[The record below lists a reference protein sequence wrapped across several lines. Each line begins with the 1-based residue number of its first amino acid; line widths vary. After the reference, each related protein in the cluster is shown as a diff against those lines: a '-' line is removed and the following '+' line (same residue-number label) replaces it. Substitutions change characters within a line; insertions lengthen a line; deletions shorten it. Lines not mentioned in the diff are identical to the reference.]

1 MKRRFFYRLF
11 AGVFVAVLSFGA
23 AFRTVSTASA
33 AWFPDDKL
41 VTVSDSAYGKS
52 ELKFEPVGV
61 IDVASKE
68 ILESVAS
75 EKNAAVAILNL
86 DDDMNVKGAGGET
99 ICSLA
104 TAMDDYLKKE
114 ILPVFNIG
122 SVAQAEKLIAW
133 FRTDREI
140 LDASVMSGNA
150 EAVKKFRA
158 AYPHVRGIIEFDENA
173 EIENIVKI
181 ANENG
186 ANICVIP
193 EKLST
198 VKNVRYIQ
206 GRFKTVWTRAESGD
220 ETSTGE
226 ASAGETLTNEASTD
240 KTSANETTADK
251 ASANKTSANETTTTE
266 ASIKNGL
273 FSGAYGVIVRD
284 AKKFSEIIAGLS
296 GLTRTPFN
304 VAHRGLPNEY
314 NENSVSGTLAAIE
327 AGATHVELDC
337 YLTTDGEIVFMH
349 DAGLAR
355 TSTGTGNIEN
365 YSSAELKKF
374 RLKQYGDEAIPTF
387 ADIAGALKNTDVVL
401 ILEIKSQKTEIVNAL
416 KAKLEG
422 SGIENQIVVIS
433 FHESQIKAMKETLP
447 QIPVAD
453 LNGSTSDSLKAI
465 LKKSGENNSGID
477 YNFNALDDEKI
488 NGLIVRGF
496 IPWTWTYTRE
506 TDVTFAY
513 EQGFTGITN
522 NCADS
527 LKNIPLY
534 VEGQATTDKVPEK
547 GGDIKLTVTE
557 YGGGTKEVTGK
568 ITDVKKIN
576 DDEYEVFAEYYPQE
590 YYLETKL
597 YTQKFTVST
606 KTSDGDSGSGAD
618 GGRTGGCGAGL
629 LFGAGF
635 DGPAVCLAAI
645 GLFAAAVI
653 AFKHIKG
660 KENG

>member
-1 MKRRFFYRLF
+1 MKRRFLYCLL
-11 AGVFVAVLSFGA
+11 AGVFAAAVSLGTATA
-23 AFRTVSTASA
+23 AVSDASA

-41 VTVSDSAYGKS
+41 VTVSESAYGKS
-52 ELKFEPVGV
+52 GLKSEPVCV
-61 IDVASKE
+61 ADVANKE

-75 EKNAAVAILNL
+75 GKNAAVAILTL
-86 DDDMNVKGAGGET
+86 DDDMSVVGADGEV

-104 TAMDDYLKKE
+104 AAMDDYLKKE
-114 ILPVFNIG
+114 ILPVFNIENA
-122 SVAQAEKLIAW
+122 AQAEKLIAW
-133 FRTDREI
+133 FKTDREI
-140 LDASVMSGNA
+140 LDASVMSKDA
-150 EAVKKFRA
+150 EAVKNFRA
-158 AYPHVRGIIEFDENA
+158 AYPRVRGIIEFDENA
-173 EIENIVKI
+173 KIENIVKI

-193 EKLST
+193 ETLAA

-206 GRFKTVWTRAESGD
+206 GRFKTVWTRAESND
-220 ETSTGE
+220 
-226 ASAGETLTNEASTD
+226 D
-240 KTSANETTADK
+240 V
-251 ASANKTSANETTTTE
+251 
-266 ASIKNGL
+266 SIKNSL
-273 FSGAYGVIVRD
+273 FGGAYGVIVRD

-355 TSTGTGNIEN
+355 TSTGTGNIET
-365 YSSAELKKF
+365 YSSAELKNF
-374 RLKQYGDEAIPTF
+374 RLKQFYDEAIPTF
-387 ADIAGALKNTDVVL
+387 ADIAGALKNTDAVL
-401 ILEIKSQKTEIVNAL
+401 VLEIKSQKTEIVNAL

-433 FHESQIKAMKETLP
+433 FHESQIKAMKEILP

-453 LNGSTSDSLKAI
+453 LNGSSSDSLKAI
-465 LKKSGENNSGID
+465 LKKSCENNSGID
-477 YNFNALDDEKI
+477 YNFDALDEEKI

-513 EQGFTGITN
+513 EQGVTGITN
-522 NCADS
+522 NYADS

-534 VEGQATTDKVPEK
+534 VEGQATTDKVPQK
-547 GGDIKLTVTE
+547 GGEIKLTVTE
-557 YGGGTKEVTGK
+557 YGGRTKEVKGK
-568 ITDVKKIN
+568 IIDVTEKN
-576 DDEYEVFAEYYPQE
+576 DHDYEVIAEYYPQE

-597 YTQKFTVST
+597 YTQKFIVST
-606 KTSDGDSGSGAD
+606 RNSGGDSENSA
-618 GGRTGGCGAGL
+618 GGGNAGGGNAGGCGAGL
-629 LFGAGF
+629 LFGAGS
-635 DGPAVCLAAI
+635 GGSAVCFAVI
-645 GLFAAAVI
+645 GLFAAAL
-653 AFKHIKG
+653 ALSKLIKG

>member
-1 MKRRFFYRLF
+1 MF
-11 AGVFVAVLSFGA
+11 AGVVAAAVSLGA
-23 AFRTVSTASA
+23 ATAAVSDASA

-41 VTVSDSAYGKS
+41 VTVSESAYGKS
-52 ELKFEPVGV
+52 GLKSEPVCV
-61 IDVASKE
+61 ADVANKE

-75 EKNAAVAILNL
+75 GKNATVAILTL
-86 DDDMNVKGAGGET
+86 DDDMSVVGADGEV

-104 TAMDDYLKKE
+104 AAMDDYLKKE
-114 ILPVFNIG
+114 ILPVFNIENA
-122 SVAQAEKLIAW
+122 AQAEKLIAW
-133 FRTDREI
+133 FKTDREI
-140 LDASVMSGNA
+140 LDASVMSKDA
-150 EAVKKFRA
+150 EAVKIFRA
-158 AYPHVRGIIEFDENA
+158 AYPRVRGIIEFDENA
-173 EIENIVKI
+173 KIENVVKI

-193 EKLST
+193 ETLAA

-206 GRFKTVWTRAESGD
+206 GRFKTVWTRTESND
-220 ETSTGE
+220 
-226 ASAGETLTNEASTD
+226 D
-240 KTSANETTADK
+240 V
-251 ASANKTSANETTTTE
+251 
-266 ASIKNGL
+266 SIKNSL
-273 FSGAYGVIVRD
+273 FGGAYGVIVRD

-355 TSTGTGNIEN
+355 TSTGTGNIET
-365 YSSAELKKF
+365 YSSTELKNF
-374 RLKQYGDEAIPTF
+374 RLKQFYDEAIPIF
-387 ADIAGALKNTDVVL
+387 ADIAGALKNTDAVL
-401 ILEIKSQKTEIVNAL
+401 VLEIKSQKTEIVNAL

-433 FHESQIKAMKETLP
+433 FHESQIRAMKEILP

-453 LNGSTSDSLKAI
+453 LNGSSSDSLKAI
-465 LKKSGENNSGID
+465 LKRSGENNSGVD
-477 YNFNALDDEKI
+477 YNFNALDEEKI

-513 EQGFTGITN
+513 EQGVTGITN
-522 NCADS
+522 NYADS

-534 VEGQATTDKVPEK
+534 VEGQTTTDKVPQK
-547 GGDIKLTVTE
+547 GEEIKLTVTE
-557 YGGGTKEVTGK
+557 YGGRTKEVKGK
-568 ITDVKKIN
+568 IIDVTEKN
-576 DDEYEVFAEYYPQE
+576 DHDYEVIAEYYPQE

-597 YTQKFTVST
+597 YTQKFIVST
-606 KTSDGDSGSGAD
+606 RKSGGDSENSA
-618 GGRTGGCGAGL
+618 GGGNAGGCGAVL
-629 LFGAGF
+629 LFGAGS
-635 DGPAVCLAAI
+635 GGSAVCFAVI
-645 GLFAAAVI
+645 GLFAAAL
-653 AFKHIKG
+653 ALSKLIKG

>member
-1 MKRRFFYRLF
+1 MKKRFLRCLF
-11 AGVFVAVLSFGA
+11 AGVVAAAVSLGA
-23 AFRTVSTASA
+23 ETAAVSDASA

-41 VTVSDSAYGKS
+41 VTVSESAYGKS
-52 ELKFEPVGV
+52 GLKSEPVCV
-61 IDVASKE
+61 ADVANKE

-75 EKNAAVAILNL
+75 GKNAAVAILTL
-86 DDDMNVKGAGGET
+86 DDDMSVVGADGEV

-104 TAMDDYLKKE
+104 AAMDDYLKKE
-114 ILPVFNIG
+114 ILPVFNIENA
-122 SVAQAEKLIAW
+122 AQAEKLIAW
-133 FRTDREI
+133 FKTDREI
-140 LDASVMSGNA
+140 LDASVMSKDA
-150 EAVKKFRA
+150 EAVKIFRA
-158 AYPHVRGIIEFDENA
+158 AYPRVRGIIEFDENA
-173 EIENIVKI
+173 KIENIVKI

-193 EKLST
+193 ETLAA

-206 GRFKTVWTRAESGD
+206 GRFKTVWTRAESND
-220 ETSTGE
+220 
-226 ASAGETLTNEASTD
+226 D
-240 KTSANETTADK
+240 V
-251 ASANKTSANETTTTE
+251 
-266 ASIKNGL
+266 SIKNSL
-273 FSGAYGVIVRD
+273 FGGAYGVIVRD

-355 TSTGTGNIEN
+355 TSTGTGNIET
-365 YSSAELKKF
+365 YSSAELKNF
-374 RLKQYGDEAIPTF
+374 RLKQFYDEAIPIF
-387 ADIAGALKNTDVVL
+387 ADIAGALKNTDAVL
-401 ILEIKSQKTEIVNAL
+401 VLEIKSQKTEIVNAL

-433 FHESQIKAMKETLP
+433 FHESQIRAMKEILP

-453 LNGSTSDSLKAI
+453 LNGSSSDSLKAI
-465 LKKSGENNSGID
+465 LKRSGENNSGVD
-477 YNFNALDDEKI
+477 YNFNALDEEKI

-513 EQGFTGITN
+513 EQGVTGITN
-522 NCADS
+522 NYADS
-527 LKNIPLY
+527 LKNIPLC
-534 VEGQATTDKVPEK
+534 VEGQTTTDKVPQN
-547 GGDIKLTVTE
+547 GGEIKLTVTE
-557 YGGGTKEVTGK
+557 YGGRTKEVTGK
-568 ITDVKKIN
+568 IIDVTEKN
-576 DDEYEVFAEYYPQE
+576 DYDYEVIAEYYPQE

-597 YTQKFTVST
+597 YTQKFIVST
-606 KTSDGDSGSGAD
+606 RKT
-618 GGRTGGCGAGL
+618 GGNSGGCGAGL
-629 LFGAGF
+629 LFGAGS
-635 DGPAVCLAAI
+635 GGSAVCFAVI
-645 GLFAAAVI
+645 GLFAAAL
-653 AFKHIKG
+653 ALSKLIKG

>member
-1 MKRRFFYRLF
+1 MF
-11 AGVFVAVLSFGA
+11 AGVVAAAVSLGA
-23 AFRTVSTASA
+23 ATAAVSDASA

-41 VTVSDSAYGKS
+41 VTVSESAYGKS
-52 ELKFEPVGV
+52 GLKSEPVCV
-61 IDVASKE
+61 ADVANKE

-75 EKNAAVAILNL
+75 GKNATVAILTL
-86 DDDMNVKGAGGET
+86 DDDMSVVGADGEV

-104 TAMDDYLKKE
+104 AAMDDYLKKE
-114 ILPVFNIG
+114 ILPVFNIENA
-122 SVAQAEKLIAW
+122 AQAEKLIAW
-133 FRTDREI
+133 FKTDREI
-140 LDASVMSGNA
+140 LDASVMSKDA
-150 EAVKKFRA
+150 EAVKIFRA
-158 AYPHVRGIIEFDENA
+158 AYPRVRGIIEFDENA
-173 EIENIVKI
+173 KIENVVKI

-193 EKLST
+193 ETLAA

-206 GRFKTVWTRAESGD
+206 GRFKTVWTRTESND
-220 ETSTGE
+220 
-226 ASAGETLTNEASTD
+226 D
-240 KTSANETTADK
+240 V
-251 ASANKTSANETTTTE
+251 
-266 ASIKNGL
+266 SIKNSL
-273 FSGAYGVIVRD
+273 FGGAYGVIVRD

-355 TSTGTGNIEN
+355 TSTGTGNIET
-365 YSSAELKKF
+365 YSSTELKNF
-374 RLKQYGDEAIPTF
+374 RLKQFYDEAIPIF
-387 ADIAGALKNTDVVL
+387 ADIAGALKNTDAVL
-401 ILEIKSQKTEIVNAL
+401 VLEIKSQKTEIVNAL

-433 FHESQIKAMKETLP
+433 FHESQIRAMKEILP

-453 LNGSTSDSLKAI
+453 LNGSSSDSLKAI
-465 LKKSGENNSGID
+465 LKRSGENNSGVD
-477 YNFNALDDEKI
+477 YNFNALDEEKI

-513 EQGFTGITN
+513 EQGVTGITN
-522 NCADS
+522 NYADS

-534 VEGQATTDKVPEK
+534 VEGQTTTDKVPQK
-547 GGDIKLTVTE
+547 GGEIKLTVTE
-557 YGGGTKEVTGK
+557 YGGRTKEVKGK
-568 ITDVKKIN
+568 IIDVTEKN
-576 DDEYEVFAEYYPQE
+576 DHDYEVIAEYYPQE

-597 YTQKFTVST
+597 YTQKFIVST
-606 KTSDGDSGSGAD
+606 RKSGGDSENSA
-618 GGRTGGCGAGL
+618 GGGNAGGCGAVL
-629 LFGAGF
+629 LFGAGS
-635 DGPAVCLAAI
+635 GGSAVCFAVI
-645 GLFAAAVI
+645 GLFAAAL
-653 AFKHIKG
+653 ALSKLIKG

>member
-1 MKRRFFYRLF
+1 MKKRFLRCLF
-11 AGVFVAVLSFGA
+11 AGVVAAAVSLGA
-23 AFRTVSTASA
+23 ATAAVSDASA

-41 VTVSDSAYGKS
+41 VTVSESAYGKS
-52 ELKFEPVGV
+52 GLKSEPVCV
-61 IDVASKE
+61 ADVANKE

-75 EKNAAVAILNL
+75 GKNAAVAILTL
-86 DDDMNVKGAGGET
+86 DDDMSVVGADGEV

-104 TAMDDYLKKE
+104 AAMDDYLKKE
-114 ILPVFNIG
+114 ILPVFNIENA
-122 SVAQAEKLIAW
+122 AQAEKLIAW
-133 FRTDREI
+133 FKTDREI
-140 LDASVMSGNA
+140 LDASVMSKDA
-150 EAVKKFRA
+150 EAVKIFRA
-158 AYPHVRGIIEFDENA
+158 AYPRVRGIIEFDENA
-173 EIENIVKI
+173 KIENIVKI

-193 EKLST
+193 ETLAA

-206 GRFKTVWTRAESGD
+206 GRFKTVWTRAESND
-220 ETSTGE
+220 
-226 ASAGETLTNEASTD
+226 D
-240 KTSANETTADK
+240 V
-251 ASANKTSANETTTTE
+251 
-266 ASIKNGL
+266 SIKNSL
-273 FSGAYGVIVRD
+273 FGGAYGVIVRD

-355 TSTGTGNIEN
+355 TSTGTGNIET
-365 YSSAELKKF
+365 YSSAELKNF
-374 RLKQYGDEAIPTF
+374 RLKQFYDEAIPIF
-387 ADIAGALKNTDVVL
+387 ADIAGALKNTDAVL
-401 ILEIKSQKTEIVNAL
+401 VLEIKSQKTGIVNTL

-433 FHESQIKAMKETLP
+433 FHESQIRAMKEILS

-453 LNGSTSDSLKAI
+453 LNGSSSDSLKAI
-465 LKKSGENNSGID
+465 LKRSGENNSGVD
-477 YNFNALDDEKI
+477 YNFNALDEEKI
-488 NGLIVRGF
+488 NGLIVRGC

-513 EQGFTGITN
+513 EQGVTGITN
-522 NCADS
+522 NYADS

-534 VEGQATTDKVPEK
+534 VEGQTTTDKVPQK
-547 GGDIKLTVTE
+547 GGEIKLTVTE
-557 YGGGTKEVTGK
+557 YGGRTKEVTGK
-568 ITDVKKIN
+568 IIDVTEKN
-576 DDEYEVFAEYYPQE
+576 DHAYEVIAEYYPQE

-597 YTQKFTVST
+597 YTQKFIVST
-606 KTSDGDSGSGAD
+606 RNSGGDSENSA
-618 GGRTGGCGAGL
+618 GGGNAGGGNSGGCDAGL
-629 LFGAGF
+629 LFGAGS
-635 DGPAVCLAAI
+635 GGSAVCFAVI
-645 GLFAAAVI
+645 GLFAAAL
-653 AFKHIKG
+653 ALSKLIKG

>member
-1 MKRRFFYRLF
+1 MKKRFLRCLF
-11 AGVFVAVLSFGA
+11 AGVVAAAVSLGA
-23 AFRTVSTASA
+23 ATAAVSDASA

-41 VTVSDSAYGKS
+41 VTVSESAYEKSGLKS
-52 ELKFEPVGV
+52 EPVCV
-61 IDVASKE
+61 ADVANKE

-75 EKNAAVAILNL
+75 GKNAAVAILTL
-86 DDDMNVKGAGGET
+86 DDDMSVVGADGEV

-104 TAMDDYLKKE
+104 AAMDDYLKKE
-114 ILPVFNIG
+114 ILPVFNIENA
-122 SVAQAEKLIAW
+122 AQAEKLIAW
-133 FRTDREI
+133 FKTDREI
-140 LDASVMSGNA
+140 LDASVMSKDA
-150 EAVKKFRA
+150 EAVKIFRA
-158 AYPHVRGIIEFDENA
+158 AYPRVRGIIEFDENA
-173 EIENIVKI
+173 KIENIVKI

-193 EKLST
+193 ETLAA

-206 GRFKTVWTRAESGD
+206 GRFKTVWTRAESND
-220 ETSTGE
+220 
-226 ASAGETLTNEASTD
+226 D
-240 KTSANETTADK
+240 V
-251 ASANKTSANETTTTE
+251 
-266 ASIKNGL
+266 SIKNSL
-273 FSGAYGVIVRD
+273 FGGAYGVIVRD

-355 TSTGTGNIEN
+355 TSTGTGNIET
-365 YSSAELKKF
+365 YSSAELKNF
-374 RLKQYGDEAIPTF
+374 RLKQFYDEAIPTF
-387 ADIAGALKNTDVVL
+387 ADIAGALKNTDAVL
-401 ILEIKSQKTEIVNAL
+401 VLEIKSQKTEIVNAL

-433 FHESQIKAMKETLP
+433 FHESQIRAMKEILP

-453 LNGSTSDSLKAI
+453 LNGSSSDSLKAI
-465 LKKSGENNSGID
+465 LKRSGVNNSGID
-477 YNFNALDDEKI
+477 YNFNALDEEKI

-513 EQGFTGITN
+513 EQGVTGITN
-522 NCADS
+522 NYADS

-534 VEGQATTDKVPEK
+534 VEGQTTTDKVPQK
-547 GGDIKLTVTE
+547 GGEIKLTVTE
-557 YGGGTKEVTGK
+557 YGGRTKEVKGK
-568 ITDVKKIN
+568 IIDVTEKN
-576 DDEYEVFAEYYPQE
+576 DYDYEVIAEYYPQE

-597 YTQKFTVST
+597 YTRKFIVST
-606 KTSDGDSGSGAD
+606 RNSGGDSENSA
-618 GGRTGGCGAGL
+618 GGGNAGGCGAVL
-629 LFGAGF
+629 LFGAGS
-635 DGPAVCLAAI
+635 GGSAVCFAVI
-645 GLFAAAVI
+645 GLFAAAL
-653 AFKHIKG
+653 ALSKLIKG

>member
-1 MKRRFFYRLF
+1 MF
-11 AGVFVAVLSFGA
+11 AGVVAAAVSLGA
-23 AFRTVSTASA
+23 ATAAVSDASA

-41 VTVSDSAYGKS
+41 VTVSESAYGKS
-52 ELKFEPVGV
+52 GLKSEPVCV
-61 IDVASKE
+61 ADVANKE

-75 EKNAAVAILNL
+75 GKNAAVAILTL
-86 DDDMNVKGAGGET
+86 DDDMSVVGADGEV

-104 TAMDDYLKKE
+104 AAMDDYLKKE
-114 ILPVFNIG
+114 ILPVFNIENA
-122 SVAQAEKLIAW
+122 AQAEKLIAW
-133 FRTDREI
+133 FKTDREI
-140 LDASVMSGNA
+140 LDASVMSKDA
-150 EAVKKFRA
+150 EAVKIFRA
-158 AYPHVRGIIEFDENA
+158 AYPRVRGIIEFDENA
-173 EIENIVKI
+173 KIENIVKI

-193 EKLST
+193 ETLAA

-206 GRFKTVWTRAESGD
+206 GRFKTVWTRAESND
-220 ETSTGE
+220 
-226 ASAGETLTNEASTD
+226 D
-240 KTSANETTADK
+240 V
-251 ASANKTSANETTTTE
+251 
-266 ASIKNGL
+266 SIKNSL
-273 FSGAYGVIVRD
+273 FGGAYGVIVRD

-355 TSTGTGNIEN
+355 TSTGTGNIET
-365 YSSAELKKF
+365 YSSAELKNF
-374 RLKQYGDEAIPTF
+374 RLKQFYDEAIPIF
-387 ADIAGALKNTDVVL
+387 ADIAGALKKTDAVL
-401 ILEIKSQKTEIVNAL
+401 VLEIKSQKTEIVNAL

-433 FHESQIKAMKETLP
+433 FHESQIRAMKEILP

-453 LNGSTSDSLKAI
+453 LNGSSSDSLKAI
-465 LKKSGENNSGID
+465 LKRSGVNNSGID
-477 YNFNALDDEKI
+477 YNFNALDEEKI
-488 NGLIVRGF
+488 SGLIVRGF

-513 EQGFTGITN
+513 EQGVTGITN
-522 NCADS
+522 NYADS

-534 VEGQATTDKVPEK
+534 VEGQTTTDKVPQK
-547 GGDIKLTVTE
+547 GGEIKLTVTE
-557 YGGGTKEVTGK
+557 YGGRTKEVKCK
-568 ITDVKKIN
+568 IIDVTEKN
-576 DDEYEVFAEYYPQE
+576 DYDYEVIAEYYPQE

-597 YTQKFTVST
+597 YTQKFIVST
-606 KTSDGDSGSGAD
+606 RNSGGDSENSA
-618 GGRTGGCGAGL
+618 GGGNAGGCGAGL
-629 LFGAGF
+629 LFGAGT
-635 DGPAVCLAAI
+635 GGSAVCFVVI
-645 GLFAAAVI
+645 GLFAAAL
-653 AFKHIKG
+653 ALSKLIKG

>member
-1 MKRRFFYRLF
+1 MKKRFLRCLF
-11 AGVFVAVLSFGA
+11 AGVVAAAVSLGA
-23 AFRTVSTASA
+23 ATAAVSDASA

-41 VTVSDSAYGKS
+41 VTVSESAYEKSGLKS
-52 ELKFEPVGV
+52 EPVCV
-61 IDVASKE
+61 ADVANKE

-75 EKNAAVAILNL
+75 GKNAAVAILTL
-86 DDDMNVKGAGGET
+86 DDDMSVVGADGEV

-104 TAMDDYLKKE
+104 AAMDDYLEKE
-114 ILPVFNIG
+114 ILPVFNIENA
-122 SVAQAEKLIAW
+122 AQAEKLIAW
-133 FRTDREI
+133 FKTDREI
-140 LDASVMSGNA
+140 LDASVMSKDA
-150 EAVKKFRA
+150 EAVKIFRA
-158 AYPHVRGIIEFDENA
+158 AYPRVRGIIEFDENA
-173 EIENIVKI
+173 KIENIVKI

-193 EKLST
+193 EALAA

-206 GRFKTVWTRAESGD
+206 GRFKTVWTRAESND
-220 ETSTGE
+220 
-226 ASAGETLTNEASTD
+226 D
-240 KTSANETTADK
+240 V
-251 ASANKTSANETTTTE
+251 
-266 ASIKNGL
+266 SIKNSL
-273 FSGAYGVIVRD
+273 FGGAYGVIVRD

-355 TSTGTGNIEN
+355 TSTGTGNIET
-365 YSSAELKKF
+365 YSSAELKNF
-374 RLKQYGDEAIPTF
+374 RLKQFYDEAIPTF
-387 ADIAGALKNTDVVL
+387 ADIAGALKNTDAVL
-401 ILEIKSQKTEIVNAL
+401 VLEIKSQKTEIVNAL

-433 FHESQIKAMKETLP
+433 FHESQIRAMKEILP

-453 LNGSTSDSLKAI
+453 LNGSSSDSLKAI
-465 LKKSGENNSGID
+465 LKRSGVNNSGID
-477 YNFNALDDEKI
+477 YNFNALDEEKI

-513 EQGFTGITN
+513 EQGVTGITN
-522 NCADS
+522 NYADS

-534 VEGQATTDKVPEK
+534 VEGQTTTDKVPQK
-547 GGDIKLTVTE
+547 GGEIKLTVTE
-557 YGGGTKEVTGK
+557 YGGRTKEVKGK
-568 ITDVKKIN
+568 IIDVTEKN
-576 DDEYEVFAEYYPQE
+576 DYDYEVIAEYYPQE

-597 YTQKFTVST
+597 YTRKFIVST
-606 KTSDGDSGSGAD
+606 RNSGGDSENSA
-618 GGRTGGCGAGL
+618 GGGNAGGCGAVL
-629 LFGAGF
+629 LFGAGS
-635 DGPAVCLAAI
+635 GGSAVCFAVI
-645 GLFAAAVI
+645 GLFAAAL
-653 AFKHIKG
+653 ALSKLIKG

>member
-1 MKRRFFYRLF
+1 MKKRFLRCLF
-11 AGVFVAVLSFGA
+11 AGVVAAAVSLGA
-23 AFRTVSTASA
+23 ATAAVSDASA

-41 VTVSDSAYGKS
+41 VTVSESAYGKS
-52 ELKFEPVGV
+52 GLKSEPVCV
-61 IDVASKE
+61 ADVANKE

-75 EKNAAVAILNL
+75 GKNAAVAILTL
-86 DDDMNVKGAGGET
+86 DDDMSVVGADGEV

-104 TAMDDYLKKE
+104 AAMDDYLKKE
-114 ILPVFNIG
+114 ILPVFNIENA
-122 SVAQAEKLIAW
+122 AQAEKLIAW
-133 FRTDREI
+133 FKTDREI
-140 LDASVMSGNA
+140 LDASVMSKDA
-150 EAVKKFRA
+150 EAVKIFRA
-158 AYPHVRGIIEFDENA
+158 AYPRVRGIIEFDENA
-173 EIENIVKI
+173 KIENIVKI

-193 EKLST
+193 ETLAA
-198 VKNVRYIQ
+198 VKNVRCIQ
-206 GRFKTVWTRAESGD
+206 GRFKTVWTRAESND
-220 ETSTGE
+220 
-226 ASAGETLTNEASTD
+226 D
-240 KTSANETTADK
+240 V
-251 ASANKTSANETTTTE
+251 
-266 ASIKNGL
+266 SIKNSL
-273 FSGAYGVIVRD
+273 FGGAYGVIVRD

-355 TSTGTGNIEN
+355 TSTGTGNIET
-365 YSSAELKKF
+365 YSSAELKNF
-374 RLKQYGDEAIPTF
+374 RLKQFYDEAIPIF
-387 ADIAGALKNTDVVL
+387 ADIAGALKNTDAVL
-401 ILEIKSQKTEIVNAL
+401 VLEIKSQKTEIVNAL

-433 FHESQIKAMKETLP
+433 FHESQIRAMKEILP

-453 LNGSTSDSLKAI
+453 LNGSSSDSLKAI
-465 LKKSGENNSGID
+465 LKRSGENNSGVD
-477 YNFNALDDEKI
+477 YNFNALDEEKI

-513 EQGFTGITN
+513 EQGVTGITN
-522 NCADS
+522 NYADS

-534 VEGQATTDKVPEK
+534 VEGQTTTDKVPQK
-547 GGDIKLTVTE
+547 GGEIKLTVTE
-557 YGGGTKEVTGK
+557 YGGKTKEVTGK
-568 ITDVKKIN
+568 IIDVTEKN
-576 DDEYEVFAEYYPQE
+576 DYDYEVIAEYYPQE

-597 YTQKFTVST
+597 YTQKFIVST
-606 KTSDGDSGSGAD
+606 RNSGGDSENSA
-618 GGRTGGCGAGL
+618 GGGNAGGCGAGL
-629 LFGAGF
+629 LFGAGS
-635 DGPAVCLAAI
+635 GGSAVCFAVI
-645 GLFAAAVI
+645 GLFAAAL
-653 AFKHIKG
+653 ALSKLIKG

>member
-1 MKRRFFYRLF
+1 MF
-11 AGVFVAVLSFGA
+11 AGVVAAAVSLGA
-23 AFRTVSTASA
+23 ATAAVSDASA

-41 VTVSDSAYGKS
+41 VTVSESAYGKS
-52 ELKFEPVGV
+52 GLKSEPVCV
-61 IDVASKE
+61 ADVANKE

-75 EKNAAVAILNL
+75 GKNAAVAILTL
-86 DDDMNVKGAGGET
+86 DDDMSVVGADGEV

-104 TAMDDYLKKE
+104 AAMDDYLKKE
-114 ILPVFNIG
+114 ILPVFNIENA
-122 SVAQAEKLIAW
+122 AQAEKLIAW
-133 FRTDREI
+133 FKTDREI
-140 LDASVMSGNA
+140 LDASVMSKDA
-150 EAVKKFRA
+150 EAVKIFRA
-158 AYPHVRGIIEFDENA
+158 AYPRVRGIIEFDENA
-173 EIENIVKI
+173 KIENIVKI

-193 EKLST
+193 ETLAA
-198 VKNVRYIQ
+198 VKNVRYMQ
-206 GRFKTVWTRAESGD
+206 GRFKTVWTRAESND
-220 ETSTGE
+220 
-226 ASAGETLTNEASTD
+226 D
-240 KTSANETTADK
+240 V
-251 ASANKTSANETTTTE
+251 
-266 ASIKNGL
+266 SIKNSL
-273 FSGAYGVIVRD
+273 FGGAYGVIVRD

-355 TSTGTGNIEN
+355 TSTGTGNIET
-365 YSSAELKKF
+365 YSSAELKNF
-374 RLKQYGDEAIPTF
+374 RLKQFYDEAIPIF
-387 ADIAGALKNTDVVL
+387 ADIAGALKNTDAVL
-401 ILEIKSQKTEIVNAL
+401 VLEIKSKKTEIVNAL

-433 FHESQIKAMKETLP
+433 FHESQIRAMKEILP

-453 LNGSTSDSLKAI
+453 LNGSSSDSLKAI
-465 LKKSGENNSGID
+465 LKRSGENNSGVD
-477 YNFNALDDEKI
+477 YNFNALDEEKI

-513 EQGFTGITN
+513 EQGVTGITN
-522 NCADS
+522 NYADS

-534 VEGQATTDKVPEK
+534 VEGQTTTDKVPQK
-547 GGDIKLTVTE
+547 GGEIKLTVTE
-557 YGGGTKEVTGK
+557 YGGRTKEVTGK
-568 ITDVKKIN
+568 IIDVTEKN
-576 DDEYEVFAEYYPQE
+576 NHDYEVIAEYYPQE

-597 YTQKFTVST
+597 YTQKFIVST
-606 KTSDGDSGSGAD
+606 RNSGGDSENSA
-618 GGRTGGCGAGL
+618 GGGNAGGCGAGL
-629 LFGAGF
+629 LFGAGS
-635 DGPAVCLAAI
+635 GGSAVCFAVI
-645 GLFAAAVI
+645 GLFAAAL
-653 AFKHIKG
+653 ALSKLIKG

>member
-1 MKRRFFYRLF
+1 MKKRFLRCLF
-11 AGVFVAVLSFGA
+11 TGVVAAAVSLGA
-23 AFRTVSTASA
+23 ATAAVSDASA

-41 VTVSDSAYGKS
+41 VTVSESAYGKS
-52 ELKFEPVGV
+52 GLKSEPVCV
-61 IDVASKE
+61 ADVANKE

-75 EKNAAVAILNL
+75 GKNAAVAILTLN
-86 DDDMNVKGAGGET
+86 DDMSVVGADGEV

-104 TAMDDYLKKE
+104 AAMDDYLKKE
-114 ILPVFNIG
+114 ILPVFNIENA
-122 SVAQAEKLIAW
+122 AQAEKLIAW
-133 FRTDREI
+133 FKTDREI
-140 LDASVMSGNA
+140 LDASVMSKDA
-150 EAVKKFRA
+150 EAVKIFRA
-158 AYPHVRGIIEFDENA
+158 AYPRVRGIIEFDENA

-193 EKLST
+193 ETLAA
-198 VKNVRYIQ
+198 VKNVRYMQ
-206 GRFKTVWTRAESGD
+206 GRFKTVWTRAESND
-220 ETSTGE
+220 
-226 ASAGETLTNEASTD
+226 D
-240 KTSANETTADK
+240 V
-251 ASANKTSANETTTTE
+251 
-266 ASIKNGL
+266 SIKNSL
-273 FSGAYGVIVRD
+273 FGGAYGVIVRD

-355 TSTGTGNIEN
+355 TSTGTGNIET
-365 YSSAELKKF
+365 YSSAELKNF
-374 RLKQYGDEAIPTF
+374 RLKQFYDEAIPIF
-387 ADIAGALKNTDVVL
+387 ADIAGALKNTDAVL
-401 ILEIKSQKTEIVNAL
+401 VLEIKSQKTEIVNAL

-433 FHESQIKAMKETLP
+433 FRESQIRAMKEILP

-453 LNGSTSDSLKAI
+453 LNGSSSDSLKAI
-465 LKKSGENNSGID
+465 LKRSGENNSGID
-477 YNFNALDDEKI
+477 YNFNALDEEKI

-513 EQGFTGITN
+513 EQGVTGITN
-522 NCADS
+522 NYADS

-534 VEGQATTDKVPEK
+534 VEGQTTTDKVPQK
-547 GGDIKLTVTE
+547 GGEIKLTVTE
-557 YGGGTKEVTGK
+557 YGGRTKEVKGK
-568 ITDVKKIN
+568 IIDVTEKN
-576 DDEYEVFAEYYPQE
+576 DHDYEVIAEYYPQE

-597 YTQKFTVST
+597 YTQKFIVST
-606 KTSDGDSGSGAD
+606 RNSGGDSENSA
-618 GGRTGGCGAGL
+618 GGGNSGGCGAGL
-629 LFGAGF
+629 LFGAGS
-635 DGPAVCLAAI
+635 GGSAVCFAVI
-645 GLFAAAVI
+645 GLFAAAL
-653 AFKHIKG
+653 ALSKLIKG

>member
-1 MKRRFFYRLF
+1 MF
-11 AGVFVAVLSFGA
+11 AGVVAAAVSLGA
-23 AFRTVSTASA
+23 ATAAVSDASA

-41 VTVSDSAYGKS
+41 VTVSESAYGKS
-52 ELKFEPVGV
+52 GLKSEPVCV
-61 IDVASKE
+61 ADVANKE

-75 EKNAAVAILNL
+75 GKNAAVAILTL
-86 DDDMNVKGAGGET
+86 DDDMSVVGADGEV

-104 TAMDDYLKKE
+104 AAMDDYLKKE
-114 ILPVFNIG
+114 ILPVFNIENA
-122 SVAQAEKLIAW
+122 AQAEKLIAW
-133 FRTDREI
+133 FKTDREI
-140 LDASVMSGNA
+140 LDASVMSKDA
-150 EAVKKFRA
+150 EAVKIFRA
-158 AYPHVRGIIEFDENA
+158 AYPRVRGIIEFDENA
-173 EIENIVKI
+173 KIENIVKI

-193 EKLST
+193 ETLAA

-206 GRFKTVWTRAESGD
+206 GRFKTVWTRAESND
-220 ETSTGE
+220 
-226 ASAGETLTNEASTD
+226 D
-240 KTSANETTADK
+240 V
-251 ASANKTSANETTTTE
+251 
-266 ASIKNGL
+266 SIKNSL
-273 FSGAYGVIVRD
+273 FGGAYGVIVRD

-355 TSTGTGNIEN
+355 TSTGTGNIET
-365 YSSAELKKF
+365 YSSAELKNF
-374 RLKQYGDEAIPTF
+374 RLKQFYDEAIPIF
-387 ADIAGALKNTDVVL
+387 ADIAGALKKTDAVL
-401 ILEIKSQKTEIVNAL
+401 VLEIKSQKTEIVNAL

-433 FHESQIKAMKETLP
+433 FHESQIRAMKEILP

-453 LNGSTSDSLKAI
+453 LNGSSSDSLKAI
-465 LKKSGENNSGID
+465 LKRSGVNNSGID
-477 YNFNALDDEKI
+477 YNFNALDEEKI

-513 EQGFTGITN
+513 EQGVTGITN
-522 NCADS
+522 NYADS

-534 VEGQATTDKVPEK
+534 VEGQTTTDKVPQK
-547 GGDIKLTVTE
+547 GGEIKLTVTE
-557 YGGGTKEVTGK
+557 YGGRTKEVKGK
-568 ITDVKKIN
+568 IIDVTEKN
-576 DDEYEVFAEYYPQE
+576 DYDYEVIAEYYPQE

-597 YTQKFTVST
+597 YTQKFIVST
-606 KTSDGDSGSGAD
+606 RNSGGDSENSA
-618 GGRTGGCGAGL
+618 GGGNAGGCGAGL
-629 LFGAGF
+629 LFGAGT
-635 DGPAVCLAAI
+635 GGSAVCFAVI
-645 GLFAAAVI
+645 GLFAAAL
-653 AFKHIKG
+653 ALSKLIKG

>member
-1 MKRRFFYRLF
+1 MF
-11 AGVFVAVLSFGA
+11 AGVVAAAVSLGAATVAVSD
-23 AFRTVSTASA
+23 ASA

-41 VTVSDSAYGKS
+41 VTVSESAYGKS
-52 ELKFEPVGV
+52 GLKSEPVCV
-61 IDVASKE
+61 ADVANKE
-68 ILESVAS
+68 ILERVAS
-75 EKNAAVAILNL
+75 GKNAAVAILTL
-86 DDDMNVKGAGGET
+86 DDDMSVVGADGEV

-104 TAMDDYLKKE
+104 AAMDDYLKKE
-114 ILPVFNIG
+114 ILPVFNIENA
-122 SVAQAEKLIAW
+122 AQAEKLIAW
-133 FRTDREI
+133 FKTDREI
-140 LDASVMSGNA
+140 LDASVMSKDA
-150 EAVKKFRA
+150 EAVKIFRA
-158 AYPHVRGIIEFDENA
+158 AYPRVRGIIEFDENA
-173 EIENIVKI
+173 KIENIVKI

-193 EKLST
+193 ETLAA

-206 GRFKTVWTRAESGD
+206 GRFKTVWTRAESND
-220 ETSTGE
+220 
-226 ASAGETLTNEASTD
+226 D
-240 KTSANETTADK
+240 V
-251 ASANKTSANETTTTE
+251 
-266 ASIKNGL
+266 SIKNSL
-273 FSGAYGVIVRD
+273 FGGAYGVIVRD

-355 TSTGTGNIEN
+355 TSTGTGNIET
-365 YSSAELKKF
+365 YSSAELKNF
-374 RLKQYGDEAIPTF
+374 RLKQFYDEAIPIF
-387 ADIAGALKNTDVVL
+387 ADIAGALKNTDAVL
-401 ILEIKSQKTEIVNAL
+401 VLEIKSQKTEIVNAL

-433 FHESQIKAMKETLP
+433 FHESQIRAMKEILP

-453 LNGSTSDSLKAI
+453 LNGSSSDSLKAI
-465 LKKSGENNSGID
+465 LKRSGENNSGID
-477 YNFNALDDEKI
+477 YNFNALDEEKI

-513 EQGFTGITN
+513 EQGVTGITN
-522 NCADS
+522 NYADS

-534 VEGQATTDKVPEK
+534 VEGRMTTDKVPQK
-547 GGDIKLTVTE
+547 GGEIKLTVTE
-557 YGGGTKEVTGK
+557 YGGRTKEVKGK
-568 ITDVKKIN
+568 IIDVTEKN
-576 DDEYEVFAEYYPQE
+576 DYAYEVIAEYYPQE

-597 YTQKFTVST
+597 YTQKFIVST
-606 KTSDGDSGSGAD
+606 RNSGGDSENSA
-618 GGRTGGCGAGL
+618 GGGNAGGGNAGGGNSGGCGAGL
-629 LFGAGF
+629 LFGAGS
-635 DGPAVCLAAI
+635 GGSAVCFAVI
-645 GLFAAAVI
+645 GLFVAALALS
-653 AFKHIKG
+653 KLIKG

>member
-1 MKRRFFYRLF
+1 MKKRFLRCLF
-11 AGVFVAVLSFGA
+11 AGVVAAAVSLGA
-23 AFRTVSTASA
+23 ATAAVSDASA

-41 VTVSDSAYGKS
+41 VTVSESAYGKS
-52 ELKFEPVGV
+52 GLKSEPVCV
-61 IDVASKE
+61 ADVANKE

-75 EKNAAVAILNL
+75 GKNAAVAILTL
-86 DDDMNVKGAGGET
+86 DDDMSVVGADGEV

-104 TAMDDYLKKE
+104 AAMDDYLKKE
-114 ILPVFNIG
+114 ILPVFNIENA
-122 SVAQAEKLIAW
+122 AQAEKLIAW
-133 FRTDREI
+133 FKTDREI
-140 LDASVMSGNA
+140 LDASVMSKDA
-150 EAVKKFRA
+150 EAVKIFRA
-158 AYPHVRGIIEFDENA
+158 AYPRVRGIIEFDENA
-173 EIENIVKI
+173 KIENIVKI

-193 EKLST
+193 ETLAA
-198 VKNVRYIQ
+198 VKNVRCIQ
-206 GRFKTVWTRAESGD
+206 GRFKTVWTRAESND
-220 ETSTGE
+220 
-226 ASAGETLTNEASTD
+226 D
-240 KTSANETTADK
+240 V
-251 ASANKTSANETTTTE
+251 
-266 ASIKNGL
+266 SIKNSL
-273 FSGAYGVIVRD
+273 FGGAYGVIVRD

-355 TSTGTGNIEN
+355 TSTGTGNIET
-365 YSSAELKKF
+365 YSSAELKNF
-374 RLKQYGDEAIPTF
+374 RLKQFYDEAIPIF
-387 ADIAGALKNTDVVL
+387 ADIAGALKNTDAVL
-401 ILEIKSQKTEIVNAL
+401 VLEIKSQKTEIVNAL

-433 FHESQIKAMKETLP
+433 FHESQIRAMKEILP

-453 LNGSTSDSLKAI
+453 LNGSSSDSLKAI
-465 LKKSGENNSGID
+465 LKRSGENNSGVD
-477 YNFNALDDEKI
+477 YNFNALDEEKI

-513 EQGFTGITN
+513 EQGVTGITN
-522 NCADS
+522 NYADS

-534 VEGQATTDKVPEK
+534 VEGQTTTDKVPQK
-547 GGDIKLTVTE
+547 GGEIKLTVTE
-557 YGGGTKEVTGK
+557 YGGRTKEVTGK
-568 ITDVKKIN
+568 IIDVTEKN
-576 DDEYEVFAEYYPQE
+576 NHDYEVIAEYYPQE

-597 YTQKFTVST
+597 YTQKFIVST
-606 KTSDGDSGSGAD
+606 RNSGGDSENSA
-618 GGRTGGCGAGL
+618 GGGNAGGGNAGGGNSSGCGAVL
-629 LFGAGF
+629 LFGAGS
-635 DGPAVCLAAI
+635 GGSAVFFAVI
-645 GLFAAAVI
+645 GLFAAAL
-653 AFKHIKG
+653 ALSKLIKG